1 MQKMI
6 LTAGP
11 YVAASANNISLSQTG
26 APNALV
32 LNGSTAGILDQP
44 RRVLFTNSGDNS
56 AVSFLVTGTT
66 WGNSIVSETVAG
78 NASTAYTNTDF
89 LTVTSIGIVGASSA
103 PNALTVGTNTVAGTA
118 WARLDGWA
126 NAASVNIQTTVSG
139 TINYTIQCTMDDPNS
154 SRGLGNNITGPNGGT
169 PTITIP
175 NVTWD
180 STLPAVES
188 VGVGI
193 SLNMAYTPVYVRA
206 LINSWTTTGSM
217 TMNVMQQGVVSA

>member
-26 APNALV
+26 APNALL
-32 LNGSTAGILDQP
+32 LNGSTAGVLDQP

-56 AVSFLVTGTT
+56 SVSFLVTGTT
-66 WGNSIVSETVAG
+66 WGGSVVSETVAG

-118 WARLDGWA
+118 WAMLDRWSYSD
-126 NAASVNIQTTVSG
+126 SVNIQTTVSG
-139 TINYTIQCTMDDPNS
+139 TINYTLQCTMDDPNS
-154 SRGLGNNITGPNGGT
+154 SRGMGNNTTGPNGTG
-169 PTITIP
+169 TITIP
-175 NVTWD
+175 TVTWD
-180 STLPAVES
+180 STVPGVEAAGA
-188 VGVGI
+188 GV
-193 SLNMAYTPVYVRA
+193 SLNMSYTPVYVRA
-206 LINSWTTTGSM
+206 LINSWSTTGNL
-217 TMNVMQQGVVSA
+217 TMNVIQQGSS